1 MSGAML
7 VQIEASEAPS
17 KVTEPIITASSGTVP
32 APGLSAASP
41 DSGLRRPTT
50 PSRVSNGDSREK
62 RLK

>member
-7 VQIEASEAPS
+7 VQIGASPAPS

-32 APGLSAASP
+32 APALKWASP
-41 DSGLRRPTT
+41 DSGGRRPSS
-50 PSRVSNGDSREK
+50 PSRVSHGEMREN